1 MQPTV
6 DESSIG
12 LILGTMPSTISLD
25 LQEYY
30 ANPLNQ
36 FWKIIYTIF
45 DSKSDL
51 QTRPMYNEKIRF
63 LKQRKIALWDVL
75 EECERHNSED
85 VKIKNSTPN
94 DFVRLF
100 AEHPN
105 IKHVYF
111 NGQKAEKL
119 FSRSNGHKN
128 FDGIGF
134 FSLPSTSPAY
144 ASMPI
149 ENKIRLWSIIR
160 SNSERSDTP

>member
-1 MQPTV
+1 MQPIV
-6 DESSIG
+6 DESSVG
-12 LILGTMPSTISLD
+12 LILGTMPSTISLS

-45 DSKSDL
+45 DSRSEF
-51 QTRPMYNEKIRF
+51 QIRPMYKEKIRF

-75 EECERHNSED
+75 EECERYNSED
-85 VKIKNSTPN
+85 AEIKNPTSN

-105 IKHVYF
+105 IRYVYF

-119 FSRSNGHKN
+119 FSRSNGHLR
-128 FDGIGF
+128 FDRLEF

-144 ASMPI
+144 ASMSI
-149 ENKIRLWSIIR
+149 ENKVRLWSIIR
-160 SNSERSDTP
+160 SNSERSDP